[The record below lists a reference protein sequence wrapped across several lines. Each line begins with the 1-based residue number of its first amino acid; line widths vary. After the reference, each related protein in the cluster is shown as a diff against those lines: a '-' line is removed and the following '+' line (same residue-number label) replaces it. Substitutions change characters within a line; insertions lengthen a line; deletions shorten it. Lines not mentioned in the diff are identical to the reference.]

1 MYDIPKFLKRDGEA
15 LLFNTSGELIYY
27 VPEVYFEKGI
37 AEVIGEI
44 VSLLGVFDYAI
55 FDENGKS
62 SGLKPLIFL
71 QYSYVAHIQ
80 LRNKKIYN

>member
-62 SGLKPLIFL
+62 SGLKPFNFPTILL
-71 QYSYVAHIQ
+71 
-80 LRNKKIYN
+80 